1 MNRHAPIEE
10 RAHGDEN
17 RAEERRRNREKE
29 WRFVDRYLNENAR
42 DILLGQCPSQLSE
55 QRIDE
60 LFAAVK
66 KDASGYS
73 EKLRHNYLADR
84 LQKAALK
91 HDLDLPN
98 QQRMIVLHEESA
110 PVTPIGFEELANL
123 RHWMEGFWSDIESP
137 QNRDNINEQKLD
149 AGRLI
154 VSFIVFGGV
163 HSKTKLRSL
172 IDAIPN
178 GVCRLDSLTWM
189 DIETNQGLWRWHPD
203 PVSMLLLQRW
213 YRTYG
218 IDQWPTG
225 VNTDVARLAFNYL
238 RFLKML
244 KSKDKKSS
252 LVLRRL
258 MDASVTVD
266 ATLLEG
272 AFHNIQR
279 SLGATV
285 SLPADSW
292 ARLMTKKVPPLR
304 PEVLDEA
311 KTRPIADLRRLTGQ
325 CDSDVFAGVRAIRR
339 VLNEASRTSELGER
353 DKTYQDLHVI
363 ADDESWAPII
373 RVLASWM
380 AHLRR
385 YGGRRQKR
393 LAISSIKSYF
403 STIANPLAWELA
415 GRNDLNALGEA
426 EWQEVYDR
434 LLAGASPGKQLAS
447 RANRA
452 GWFHEYL
459 VEQFGMPEVEIE
471 GATVDGKV
479 DADLLTPAEYVRTQ
493 KILEQS
499 EASQRLI
506 KIRQLVL
513 TLGFRCGL
521 RRTEVLKI
529 LVKDLQGLIA
539 STCKRPELL
548 TRSNKFA
555 GQKSSSGT
563 RRLPLWALLSKSELT
578 QFREWYQYRLREP
591 GTHENDLLFC
601 APQRGNELIPQFE
614 LFTPIQEAMRVA
626 SGTDSLRFHHLRH
639 SCVSLIGLRLFE
651 RQPGELL
658 KEDWAKDDD
667 GNMVIPHWGYDIFA
681 IANRSAEWAPTRKKL
696 WFLALITGH
705 ASPGQT
711 LASYSHLLDY
721 GIGVRQAQ
729 RRLPALGT
737 PAQANLLGSTP
748 ESVAVFRSR
757 QKLKGEPTARELVAV
772 ANRRWPAGVC
782 QTAGKHLIKFNAPD
796 PKAHTERLAAEPYT
810 AFMIYGALLQFNR
823 LVAEGF
829 AREMAIHKV
838 AERFDLAAG
847 ALEAW
852 LELGTSLMNQHARDG
867 SRVKKYTRNPVL
879 DAKQFPFKNGVGGT
893 VVPELPECPAPPRSK
908 PAHGLVEDIF
918 EHVRR
923 WLREEP
929 ESALYALKTVSDA
942 ITSSNTQIFFTRHED
957 KLTYR
962 EFIEKAGLMHLI
974 KVRVKGPQRAV
985 PDRELQAHWSQHFN
999 VPKARVMIISQ
1010 ASKGNRFSHGSA
1022 QIEVRPDPKLG
1033 KGASQNTMR
1042 AVKFAV
1048 FILMLSC
1055 AGR

>member
-1 MNRHAPIEE
+1 M
-10 RAHGDEN
+10 
-17 RAEERRRNREKE
+17 
-29 WRFVDRYLNENAR
+29 L
-42 DILLGQCPSQLSE
+42 
-55 QRIDE
+55 
-60 LFAAVK
+60 
-66 KDASGYS
+66 
-73 EKLRHNYLADR
+73 
-84 LQKAALK
+84 
-91 HDLDLPN
+91 
-98 QQRMIVLHEESA
+98 VLHGESA
-110 PVTPIGFEELANL
+110 PATPVGFEALANL
-123 RHWMEGFWSDIESP
+123 RHWMKGFWADIENP
-137 QNRDNINEQKLD
+137 QSRADANEQKLD

-154 VSFIVFGGV
+154 FSFIAFGGV

-172 IDAIPN
+172 IAAIPN
-178 GVCRLDSLTWM
+178 GVCRLANLTWM
-189 DIETNQGLWRWHPD
+189 DIETNQGLWRWYPD

-218 IDQWPTG
+218 MSQWPSG
-225 VNTDVARLAFNYL
+225 VNTDVGRLVFNYL
-238 RFLKML
+238 RFLKL
-244 KSKDKKSS
+244 LQRNDKEPKR
-252 LVLRRL
+252 VLPRL

-266 ATLLEG
+266 ATWLEG
-272 AFHNIQR
+272 AFHHIQR
-279 SLGATV
+279 SLGTTV

-292 ARLMTKKVPPLR
+292 ARLMTKKVPPRR
-304 PEVLDEA
+304 PEVSEQA
-311 KTRPIADLRRLTGQ
+311 KTRPKTDLRPLTGR
-325 CDSDVFAGVRAIRR
+325 CDSDVFAGVRAIRS
-339 VLNEASRTSELGER
+339 VLNKASRTSELGER
-353 DKTYQDLHVI
+353 DKTYQDLHAI
-363 ADDESWAPII
+363 ADKESWAPVI

-393 LAISSIKSYF
+393 LVISSIKSYF
-403 STIANPLAWELA
+403 SAIANPLSWELA

-434 LLAGASPGKQLAS
+434 LLAGASAGEQLAS

-471 GATVDGKV
+471 GATVNGKV
-479 DADLLTPAEYVRTQ
+479 DADILTPAEYVRTQ
-493 KILEQS
+493 NILEQS
-499 EASQRLI
+499 GESQRLI

-529 LVKDLQGLIA
+529 LVKDLQGLIDPL
-539 STCKRPELL
+539 CKRPELL

-563 RRLPLWALLSKSELT
+563 RRLPLWALLTKSELT
-578 QFREWYQYRLREP
+578 QFREWFQYRQREP
-591 GTHENDLLFC
+591 GTKQTDLLFC

-639 SCVSLIGLRLFE
+639 SCVTLIGLRLFE

-658 KEDWAKDDD
+658 QENWAKDDD
-667 GNMVIPHWGYDIFA
+667 GNMVIPHWGRDIFA
-681 IANRSAEWAPTRKKL
+681 IANRSAEWVPTRKKL

-729 RRLPALGT
+729 RRLPVLGT
-737 PAQANLLGSTP
+737 PAQANLLGSTQ
-748 ESVAVFRSR
+748 ESVAVFRGR
-757 QKLKGEPTARELVAV
+757 QKLKSAPTAQELAAV
-772 ANRRWPAGVC
+772 AHRRWPAGAC
-782 QTAGKHLIKFNAPD
+782 RTAGKHLIDFKMPD
-796 PKAHTERLAAEPYT
+796 PKALTERLAAEPYT

-838 AERFDLAAG
+838 AERFGLEAG
-847 ALEAW
+847 TLEAW
-852 LELGTSLMNQHARDG
+852 LELGRSLMNQPVREG
-867 SRVKKYTRNPVL
+867 SRVRKYTRNPVK
-879 DAKQFPFKNGVGGT
+879 DAKQVSFKDGAGGA
-893 VVPELPECPAPPRSK
+893 VMPELPECPAPPTAK

-918 EHVRR
+918 ERVRR
-923 WLREEP
+923 WLRAEP
-929 ESALYALKTVSDA
+929 EPALHALQTVNDA
-942 ITSSNTQIFFTRHED
+942 ITSSNAQILFTRDEG

-962 EFIEKAGLMHLI
+962 EFIEKAGLVHLV

-985 PDRELQAHWSQHFN
+985 PDRELKAHWSQRFN
-999 VPKARVMIISQ
+999 VPEARVVIISQ

-1022 QIEVRPDPKLG
+1022 QIEIRPDPQLG
-1033 KGASQNTMR
+1033 KGASQNTMK

-1048 FILMLSC
+1048 FMLMLSC
-1055 AGR
+1055 EGE